1 MKDCAHTNTYHAN
14 RLHARFVAAFALAL
28 AAVALFA
35 APSDG
40 SFVCYRPDVGKSIYP
55 WDHAA
60 KWFDTTG
67 NGSSINRV
75 PTTNDYVFLYSSK
88 NDVGANGKPMVVT
101 NGVHAETGVLEICDK
116 WDGYLYLIGVTVQN
130 GGTMTNEG
138 AVYVGN
144 CGSGKT
150 GRVAGPG
157 AGRRRRRVAVRSFE
171 RDGAGHRS

>member
-1 MKDCAHTNTYHAN
+1 
-14 RLHARFVAAFALAL
+14 VL
-28 AAVALFA
+28 AASALFA
-35 APSDG
+35 APDETY
-40 SFVCYRPDVGKSIYP
+40 VCYKPDAGKSTYP

-60 KWFDTTG
+60 KWFDTTC

-101 NGVHAETGVLEICDK
+101 NGVHAETGGLEICDK
-116 WDGYLYLIGVTVQN
+116 WNGYPYLIGVTVQN